1 MFFKFVVK
9 SATKN
14 EIKAALLWN
23 AEQQGADLSKS
34 RADALADKFKRGEF
48 DPDLARF
55 LQHSDTTGEIACG
68 FMANPFTFATNH
80 DNAARRV
87 GAAA

>member
-14 EIKAALLWN
+14 EIRDALLWS
-23 AEQQGADLSKS
+23 AGEQGEELSPA
-34 RADALADKFKRGEF
+34 RADKLANKFKKGEF

-68 FMANPFTFATNH
+68 FMANPFAPIEQGV
-80 DNAARRV
+80 AA
-87 GAAA
+87 